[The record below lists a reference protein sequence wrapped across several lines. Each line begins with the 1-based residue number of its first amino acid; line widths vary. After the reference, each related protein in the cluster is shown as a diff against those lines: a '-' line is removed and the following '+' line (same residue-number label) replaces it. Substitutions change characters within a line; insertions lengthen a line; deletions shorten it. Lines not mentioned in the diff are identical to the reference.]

1 MNTSIAKCVSTVQT
15 VRVLYGAVIE
25 MAAHEVSNVFHRGH
39 FVTVLSPDVTRTAD
53 LGGRKRE
60 RERDDPFP
68 ACCATDM
75 RSSVSTAALPACN
88 CLNDHIH
95 YQEPQSRPSR

>member
-60 RERDDPFP
+60 RERTERAQSETEQALHDPG
-68 ACCATDM
+68 
-75 RSSVSTAALPACN
+75 VSKVDYLWT
-88 CLNDHIH
+88 ITIF
-95 YQEPQSRPSR
+95 ET